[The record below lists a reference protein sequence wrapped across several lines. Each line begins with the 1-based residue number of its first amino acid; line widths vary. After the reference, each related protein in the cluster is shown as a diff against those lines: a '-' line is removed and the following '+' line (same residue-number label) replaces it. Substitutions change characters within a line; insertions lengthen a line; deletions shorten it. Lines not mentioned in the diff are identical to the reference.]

1 MNQPNDLAV
10 AADGLTLYASDPN
23 WQKGDGQIWKIDP
36 DGTCTAVAKG
46 MGTTNGIE
54 VSPNGK
60 ILYVNE
66 TKQRKIWAFKI
77 GTDGQLES
85 KTLFK
90 EFVDHGMDGMRCDI
104 DGNLYVTLWKRY
116 RCQVKSPRE
125 HLNGVQCAR
134 YASLQSLFRWP
145 RSKHALCDGG

>member
-1 MNQPNDLAV
+1 
-10 AADGLTLYASDPN
+10 
-23 WQKGDGQIWKIDP
+23 
-36 DGTCTAVAKG
+36 

-77 GTDGQLES
+77 GTDGQLS

-104 DGNLYVTLWKRY
+104 DGNLYVTRY
-116 RCQVKSPRE
+116 GKVPLS
-125 HLNGVQCAR
+125 
-134 YASLQSLFRWP
+134 S
-145 RSKHALCDGG
+145 